1 MLSIKNLTKIYS
13 GNKKAVDNIS
23 LDIQSGEFIA
33 FIGTSGSGKT
43 TALRMIN
50 RMIEATDGQIMM
62 NGKDVRNMN
71 PVELRR
77 SIGYVIQQIGLMP
90 HMTIRENIVLVPK
103 LLKWSKEKK
112 DEKAKELIKLVDL
125 PEEYLDRY
133 PAELSGGQQQRI
145 GVVRALAAEQD
156 IILMDEPFGALDP
169 ITRDTLQDLVKELQ
183 QKLGKTFIFVTHDM
197 DEAIKLADKIC
208 IMSKGK
214 VVQYDTPDNILR
226 YPANDFVRDFIGQN
240 RLIQDRPNMKSVES
254 AMIKPV
260 TVKADDSLNDAVN
273 IMRTRRVDTIFV
285 VNNQNKLLG
294 FLDIEDINQG
304 LRARKELIDTM
315 QRDVYKV
322 HINSKLQDSVRTILK
337 RNVRNVPV
345 VDNDEHL
352 IGLITR
358 ANLVDIVYD
367 SILGVKNIDKN
378 VIQAGQ
384 SMGMTKFQLMKD
396 VEMPLALPLIISG
409 IRLSSVYVISWA
421 TLASYVGAGG
431 LGDLVF
437 NGLNLYQPPMII
449 SAAIVVT
456 LLALV
461 IDFILSLVEKWV
473 VPKGLKVSR

>member
-1 MLSIKNLTKIYS
+1 
-13 GNKKAVDNIS
+13 
-23 LDIQSGEFIA
+23 
-33 FIGTSGSGKT
+33 
-43 TALRMIN
+43 
-50 RMIEATDGQIMM
+50 
-62 NGKDVRNMN
+62 
-71 PVELRR
+71 
-77 SIGYVIQQIGLMP
+77 
-90 HMTIRENIVLVPK
+90 MTIRENIVLVPK

-358 ANLVDIVYD
+358 ANLVDIVY
-367 SILGVKNIDKN
+367 K
-378 VIQAGQ
+378 
-384 SMGMTKFQLMKD
+384 
-396 VEMPLALPLIISG
+396 
-409 IRLSSVYVISWA
+409 
-421 TLASYVGAGG
+421 
-431 LGDLVF
+431 
-437 NGLNLYQPPMII
+437 
-449 SAAIVVT
+449 
-456 LLALV
+456 
-461 IDFILSLVEKWV
+461 
-473 VPKGLKVSR
+473 